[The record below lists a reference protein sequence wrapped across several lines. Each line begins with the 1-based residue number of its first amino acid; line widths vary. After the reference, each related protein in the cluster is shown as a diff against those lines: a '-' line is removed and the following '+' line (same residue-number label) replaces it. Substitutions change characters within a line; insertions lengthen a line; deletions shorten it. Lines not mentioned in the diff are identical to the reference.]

1 MIICEIGL
9 NHMGNIKYANEYI
22 DKIIKSKADGIL
34 FHIREKSFYDTNPKL
49 LLPDKFYVEAIK
61 KVKKHNIKF
70 GVTLADP
77 NKIEFCEKLGVDFYK
92 IFSRDILDYEILT
105 KIKSTKKRT
114 FVSTGMSDVNEIKK
128 FVNIIKN
135 KIKYFTLIHTQLDNN
150 IEKVNLKAILLLKEK
165 FKMNVGYGNHASNIF
180 TIYVSIA
187 YEPSDILFY
196 VKGSKHKK
204 HIDEPHAIELENLK
218 KVIENIKDLEKSIGR
233 KIKIKMNANIK

>member
-1 MIICEIGL
+1 
-9 NHMGNIKYANEYI
+9 MGNIKYANEYI

>member
-9 NHMGNIKYANEYI
+9 NHMGNIKYANEYM

-61 KVKKHNIKF
+61 KVKKHNVKF
-70 GVTLADP
+70 GVTLADS
-77 NKIEFCEKLGVDFYK
+77 NKIEFYEKLGVDFYK

-105 KIKSTKKRT
+105 KIKSTKKRI

-128 FVNIIKN
+128 FVNIIRN
-135 KIKYFTLIHTQLDNN
+135 KIKYFTIIHTQLDND

-165 FKMNVGYGNHASNIF
+165 FKMNVGYGNHASNVF
-180 TIYVSIA
+180 TIYTSLA
-187 YEPSDILFY
+187 YEPSDLLFY
-196 VKGSKHKK
+196 VKGNKFKK
-204 HIDEPHAIELENLK
+204 HIDEPHAIRLDKLK
-218 KVIENIKDLEKSIGR
+218 NFIENIRELEKSIGN
-233 KIKIKMNANIK
+233 KSKVKMKSNIK